1 MVIFPLL
8 SLFLMVNLLI
18 AMMAKARPFG
28 RVAMPGKTLK
38 TMPLRF
44 WQKIMLQ
51 RYNLFALATGLVLG
65 IVSGWLQASL
75 AGVILA
81 LAVII
86 LFMPMK
92 YTFTSRGVAV
102 GDGIF
107 RSWDEF
113 SGISRQGA
121 QLVLNHPSFF
131 GRLTLFIPTAEA
143 DGLFSS
149 LQSHIKPPSYSKGA
163 EAK

>member
-28 RVAMPGKTLK
+28 RVTLSGKTLK
-38 TMPLRF
+38 TLPLRF

-51 RYNLFALATGLVLG
+51 RYNVFALATGLVLG

-81 LAVII
+81 LAVVI

-92 YTFTSRGVAV
+92 YTFTSKGVAV

-107 RSWDEF
+107 REWNEF
-113 SGISRQGA
+113 TGLSRQGA
-121 QLVLNHPSFF
+121 QIRLHHPSFF
-131 GRLTLFIPTAEA
+131 GRLTLFIPSAEA
-143 DGLFSS
+143 EGLFSH
-149 LQSHIKPPSYSKGA
+149 LQSLVNPPSYPKGA

>member
-1 MVIFPLL
+1 MIIFPLL

-28 RVAMPGKTLK
+28 RVTIPGKTLQ

-44 WQKIMLQ
+44 WQKIMIQ
-51 RYNLFALATGLVLG
+51 RYNVVALAFGLIWGLA
-65 IVSGWLQASL
+65 SGWLNTSL
-75 AGVILA
+75 AGLLLV

-107 RSWDEF
+107 REWKEF
-113 SGISRQGA
+113 TGISRQGA
-121 QLVLNHPSFF
+121 QILLHHPSFF
-131 GRLTLFIPTAEA
+131 GRLTLFTRSAEA
-143 DGLFSS
+143 DGLFAH
-149 LQSHIKPPSYSKGA
+149 LQPLIKTPSYPKGA